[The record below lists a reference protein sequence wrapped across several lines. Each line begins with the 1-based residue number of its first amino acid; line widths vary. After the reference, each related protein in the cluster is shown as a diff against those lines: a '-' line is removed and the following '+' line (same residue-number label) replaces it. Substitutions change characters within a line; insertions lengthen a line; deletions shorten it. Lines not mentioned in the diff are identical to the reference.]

1 MTVVENREELSGV
14 PSFKELEP
22 LLVLMPDTLVA
33 AATIY
38 AGAPFEGSD
47 RIKFYS
53 ADEVRETPASSI
65 GRPRRKTAP
74 DSGTGR
80 GKPANAPKKKIIGQR
95 WPMQPAGK
103 DNATRVERQID
114 TQLQADRVILRS
126 IRIRRDILFV
136 IFDEC

>member
-1 MTVVENREELSGV
+1 MEKHSELSGV
-14 PSFKELEP
+14 ASFKELEP

-38 AGAPFEGSD
+38 AGASFEGSD

-53 ADEVRETPASSI
+53 TDEVRETPASSI
-65 GRPRRKTAP
+65 GRPRRK
-74 DSGTGR
+74 TGR

-95 WPMQPAGK
+95 WSMQPAGK

-136 IFDEC
+136 IFDES